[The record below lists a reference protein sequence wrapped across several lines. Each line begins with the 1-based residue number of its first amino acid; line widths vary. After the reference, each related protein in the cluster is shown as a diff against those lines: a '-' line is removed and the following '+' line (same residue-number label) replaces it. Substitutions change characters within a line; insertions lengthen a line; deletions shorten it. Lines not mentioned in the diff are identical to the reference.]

1 MRVCR
6 SASWIVAVT
15 DVLFGSLE
23 LAWPSVLP
31 ATIFFF
37 SFRCLFSFQ
46 CDNLFLLLASRQLLL
61 TSYPALGWVFVGGQ
75 AEGIFRASRGGY
87 S

>member
-15 DVLFGSLE
+15 DVCGSLE

-31 ATIFFF
+31 ATTMFF
-37 SFRCLFSFQ
+37 LFSLPFQFQ
-46 CDNLFLLLASRQLLL
+46 CDNFFLLLASRQLLL

-75 AEGIFRASRGGY
+75 GEGIFRASRGGD